1 MEVAIAYLHFVSIL
15 AVAAFL
21 VTEFFLCTR
30 SSLPGEALVRIDL
43 YYMIAAIVVLI
54 TDCCGYS
61 W

>member
-15 AVAAFL
+15 SVGAFL

-30 SSLPGEALVRIDL
+30 DLQPPQAKALVRIDL

-54 TDCCGYS
+54 T
-61 W
+61 